1 MTEAE
6 IRQRL
11 RMGEDS
17 ECEFRQVEFSGNRPK
32 RPRRD
37 KLADEMAAFANSNGG
52 YLLCGVSDEGR
63 VQGMSMKQMAALDQ
77 LLVEISTDTKK
88 PALGIETYHREID
101 GQALVVVKV
110 PRGDSV
116 YERAGKAFIRVG
128 GSSGCLIATN
138 GCDWRSVALKVDT
151 AGSTD
156 RLLARRG
163 SIRWMSSCGC
173 HS

>member
-63 VQGMSMKQMAALDQ
+63 VQGMSMKQMPLWTSCWLRSAQILSILSSA
-77 LLVEISTDTKK
+77 SK
-88 PALGIETYHREID
+88 PIIG
-101 GQALVVVKV
+101 
-110 PRGDSV
+110 
-116 YERAGKAFIRVG
+116 
-128 GSSGCLIATN
+128 
-138 GCDWRSVALKVDT
+138 
-151 AGSTD
+151 
-156 RLLARRG
+156 RLMVR
-163 SIRWMSSCGC
+163 
-173 HS
+173 H